1 MCFLLAALSRLKSVS
16 SVTSVT
22 MHVLPLFVLLQLSRR
37 FASLIKIIL
46 LTVYLDF
53 LTDSSTR
60 AIDPL
65 APFTFAWILII
76 MC

>member
-1 MCFLLAALSRLKSVS
+1 
-16 SVTSVT
+16 

-53 LTDSSTR
+53 LTDFVDSGNRSSC
-60 AIDPL
+60 ALHICLDPDHYVL
-65 APFTFAWILII
+65 DVDCLEHATEGLGLLLGVG
-76 MC
+76 